1 MDVNA
6 TFYSVTFQSNMRIS
20 KVAAWKSCQTQY
32 LTTIYNLKRHFKL
45 RALVCGCY
53 HFQKILILL
62 LWPKCWVCYE
72 AYCSHS
78 FFLLH
83 SWPLYRPKSWNNAM
97 YSFWLQKG
105 VKNSTRSNFLI
116 CNPAIVCS
124 FICYFWFMTIL
135 SSQKLKNAKY
145 RFWLQ
150 KGVKNLIRQ
159 DFLIRG
165 LKLYVV
171 SLLLLSQNLFHEW
184 MNSMD
189 LIFSLITLRR
199 IFWDETSFSFTFHAE
214 KVSNEKLQFQ
224 VTKRDKKLYEQLFWT
239 HHQN

>member
-1 MDVNA
+1 MVSIV
-6 TFYSVTFQSNMRIS
+6 F
-20 KVAAWKSCQTQY
+20 
-32 LTTIYNLKRHFKL
+32 LTHGRFIEPKAEK
-45 RALVCGCY
+45 
-53 HFQKILILL
+53 QKIQCLVTKRGKKFNPTRFSEP
-62 LWPKCWVCYE
+62 WPK
-72 AYCSHS
+72 YCGWFHLL
-78 FFLLH
+78 FLVMAIL
-83 SWPLYRPKSWNNAM
+83 SSQKLKKAKYR
-97 YSFWLQKG
+97 FWLQKG
-105 VKNSTRSNFLI
+105 VKSSIRYNFLI
-116 CNPAIVCS
+116 RNPEIVGS
-124 FICYFWFMTIL
+124 FICYFWFMAIL
-135 SSQKLKNAKY
+135 SSQKFKNAKY

-150 KGVKNLIRQ
+150 KGIKNWIRQ

-239 HHQN
+239 HHQKLRAV